1 MNEIE
6 KQIVRLEKQK
16 KELSK
21 AYYSALD
28 KNFVAKQIDALTKA
42 IEILKTKI

>member
-16 KELSK
+16 KELYK
-21 AYYSALD
+21 VYYTALD
-28 KNFVAKQIDALTKA
+28 KNFVEKQLDALTKA
-42 IEILKTKI
+42 IEVLKTKI